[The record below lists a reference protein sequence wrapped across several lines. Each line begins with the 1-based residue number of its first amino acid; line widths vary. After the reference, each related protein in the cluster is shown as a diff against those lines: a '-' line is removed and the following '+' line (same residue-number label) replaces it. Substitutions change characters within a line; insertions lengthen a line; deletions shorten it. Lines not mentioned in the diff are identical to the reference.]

1 MIYRGSSK
9 FTHFLRH
16 AQIKDLSDKSSIFA
30 IKEMV
35 TLIIILVTAAVSIL
49 CFSGKL
55 NINSLVFN
63 ASRVWHGKQWYR
75 ILSYGLVHSG
85 WGHLLFNMLTLFF
98 FGTVVEQYFSAAF
111 GGTAGIILYIVLYVS
126 AIAVS
131 TVGDLI
137 KYKDSPGYNAVG
149 ASGAVSAVLFASI
162 LFEPKMGIYIYL
174 IPIPVPGYIFAPL
187 YLLYCWYMAKRN
199 MDNIGH
205 TAHFWGAVYGLLFPL
220 VCRPDIFQH
229 FLSQLG
235 L

>member
-1 MIYRGSSK
+1 MI
-9 FTHFLRH
+9 
-16 AQIKDLSDKSSIFA
+16 
-30 IKEMV
+30 
-35 TLIIILVTAAVSIL
+35 TLIIIALTALVSIL
-49 CFSGKL
+49 CFTGSL
-55 NINSLVFN
+55 NINALMFN
-63 ASRVWHGKQWYR
+63 AANVWHRKQWYR
-75 ILSYGLVHSG
+75 MLSYGLVHSG
-85 WGHLLFNMLTLFF
+85 WGHLLFNMLTLYF
-98 FGTVVEQYFSAAF
+98 FGTVVEQYFDAAF
-111 GGTAGIILYIVLYVS
+111 GHTLGIILYVILYVS

-131 TVGDLI
+131 TVGDLV
-137 KYKDSPGYNAVG
+137 KYRNSPGYNAVG

-205 TAHFWGAVYGLLFPL
+205 TAHFWGAVYGLVFPL
-220 VCRPDIFQH
+220 ICRPDIFNH

>member
-1 MIYRGSSK
+1 MI
-9 FTHFLRH
+9 
-16 AQIKDLSDKSSIFA
+16 
-30 IKEMV
+30 
-35 TLIIILVTAAVSIL
+35 TLIIIAVTAIVSIL
-49 CFSGKL
+49 CFTGTV
-55 NINSLVFN
+55 NINDMMFN
-63 ASRVWHGKQWYR
+63 AANVWHRKQWYR
-75 ILSYGLVHSG
+75 MLSYGLVHSG
-85 WGHLLFNMLTLFF
+85 WGHLFFNMLTLYF
-98 FGTVVEQYFSAAF
+98 FGTVVEQYFGAAF
-111 GGTAGIILYIVLYVS
+111 GGTVGIVLYIVLYVS
-126 AIAVS
+126 AIPVS

-137 KYKDSPGYNAVG
+137 KYKDSPGHNAVG

-205 TAHFWGAVYGLLFPL
+205 TAHFWGAVYGLVFPL
-220 VCRPDIFQH
+220 ICRLDIFNH